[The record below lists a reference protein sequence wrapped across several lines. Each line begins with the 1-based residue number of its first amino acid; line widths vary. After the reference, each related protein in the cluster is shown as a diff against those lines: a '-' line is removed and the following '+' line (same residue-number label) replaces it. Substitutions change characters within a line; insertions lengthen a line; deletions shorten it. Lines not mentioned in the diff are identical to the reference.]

1 MKKLFT
7 LFTLVLVAVMFNL
20 TASAGYIRPQP
31 EEYTK
36 LLDVDITLNFP
47 IGEIK
52 DDKLVYTRKDV
63 QIKGIVESIAGY
75 SSNDPAKRIPE
86 NASYRETF
94 YWMTSRTFLAKEA
107 IAKQYNE
114 FNRAH
119 GGSSTVG
126 KQESVMSYPNS
137 FTITPTFSAL
147 GETASKGGFT
157 FKFRIPRGNF
167 QVREETTDKL
177 NLSYGEFGYGHD
189 DVTVTLS
196 GELTASGGKIQS
208 GSGVVVA
215 TVEYEVPS
223 DSWRSYFRFDGF
235 PYIQRTGNR
244 FHTNGWGTFTIKA
257 RPYTNTWPSELEQ
270 YFYQKY
276 DYNGVELLDRIYREA
291 AERAAKEE

>member
-7 LFTLVLVAVMFNL
+7 LFTLVLLVAIFNL

-31 EEYTK
+31 EEYTR
-36 LLDVDITLNFP
+36 LLDVDIVLNFP

-52 DDKLVYTRKDV
+52 DGKLVYTRKDV
-63 QIKGIVESIAGY
+63 EIKGIVESIASYG
-75 SSNDPAKRIPE
+75 SSDPAQRTPDK
-86 NASYRETF
+86 ASYRTTF

-107 IAKQYNE
+107 TAKEMNE

-119 GGSSTVG
+119 VGSTLIG
-126 KQESVMSYPNS
+126 KQESMMSYPNS

-157 FKFRIPRGNF
+157 FKFRISRGSF
-167 QVREETTDKL
+167 RIREETTDKL

-215 TVEYEVPS
+215 TIEYEVPT
-223 DSWRSYFRFDGF
+223 DAWRSYYRFDGF
-235 PYIQRTGNR
+235 PYTQRTANR
-244 FHTNGWGTFTIKA
+244 FHPNGFGTFTIKA
-257 RPYTNTWPSELEQ
+257 RPYTSTWPSELEQ

-276 DYNGVELLDRIYREA
+276 DYSGVELLDRIYREA
-291 AERAAKEE
+291 AERTAKEE